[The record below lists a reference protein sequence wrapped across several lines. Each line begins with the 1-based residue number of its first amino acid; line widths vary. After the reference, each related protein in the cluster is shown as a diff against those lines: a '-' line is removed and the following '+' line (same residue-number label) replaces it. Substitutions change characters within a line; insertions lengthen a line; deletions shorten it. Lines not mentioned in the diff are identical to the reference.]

1 LAIQPSAFP
10 KPRAYVNNC
19 AFSLEYQYRF
29 KDENIDHCFVCRE
42 TCLKY
47 LCRLSSDRYN
57 EMSLQ
62 VVLQIDIIIFCT
74 AMVFFF
80 FKKKKKEFQIFFKK
94 NTSWPRVQF
103 VHVAIWPHVLNPS
116 GQIQPRGFLDGH
128 VDKIHVARWSRV
140 FIHAANWPRVIN
152 TRGQL
157 FLRHRW
163 PRGQ

>member
-1 LAIQPSAFP
+1 MCST
-10 KPRAYVNNC
+10 Y
-19 AFSLEYQYRF
+19 
-29 KDENIDHCFVCRE
+29 
-42 TCLKY
+42 Y
-47 LCRLSSDRYN
+47 L
-57 EMSLQ
+57 
-62 VVLQIDIIIFCT
+62 F
-74 AMVFFF
+74 VFFF
-80 FKKKKKEFQIFFKK
+80 FKKKKKNSKFFLKK
-94 NTSWPRVQF
+94 TPVGHVANRRPRVQF

>member
-74 AMVFFF
+74 AMVFIIL
-80 FKKKKKEFQIFFKK
+80 KKKKKKK
-94 NTSWPRVQF
+94 KKKKRFTSKGSKMKSNHSPMNCCNF
-103 VHVAIWPHVLNPS
+103 TNHIKGEEH
-116 GQIQPRGFLDGH
+116 G
-128 VDKIHVARWSRV
+128 
-140 FIHAANWPRVIN
+140 
-152 TRGQL
+152 
-157 FLRHRW
+157 
-163 PRGQ
+163 